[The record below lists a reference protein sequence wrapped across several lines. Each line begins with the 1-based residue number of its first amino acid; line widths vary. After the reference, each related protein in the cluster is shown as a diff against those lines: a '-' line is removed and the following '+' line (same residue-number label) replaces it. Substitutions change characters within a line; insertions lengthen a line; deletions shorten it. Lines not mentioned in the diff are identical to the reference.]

1 MVKNAATMRLFRGI
15 MTTFTEEK
23 AISDM
28 IRADDE
34 RAVCR
39 RMETTVLLLLM
50 CLALSNIDRA
60 DCIIRY

>member
-1 MVKNAATMRLFRGI
+1 MAKNAATMRLFRGI

-34 RAVCR
+34 RPVKGKLFLQCAR
-39 RMETTVLLLLM
+39 ST
-50 CLALSNIDRA
+50 IG
-60 DCIIRY
+60 I